1 MTSRPGA
8 VGAPSRST
16 TVRRVV
22 GAVILLCSL
31 VGASLIL
38 LHPSGWTINR
48 LNVEIWSWLRGHAL
62 IPAGTSP
69 EHMSAVWNIALFVPL
84 GLGLS
89 LLHPRWWWAVALVCA
104 SAIVETVQLLLL
116 EQRSPEL
123 LDILLN
129 GTGGAIG
136 TGLGIALART
146 FEKRVSHSI
155 DSQHG

>member
-1 MTSRPGA
+1 MTSPA
-8 VGAPSRST
+8 AAEGAPSRST
-16 TVRRVV
+16 TTLRVA
-22 GAVILLCSL
+22 GAAILLCGL
-31 VGASLIL
+31 AGASFIL

-48 LNVEIWSWLRGHAL
+48 LNVEIWSWLRGHSL
-62 IPAGTSP
+62 LPSGTTP

-84 GLGLS
+84 GLGLA
-89 LLHPRWWWAVALVCA
+89 LLHPRWWWAAALVCA
-104 SAIVETVQLLLL
+104 SAIVEAVQLLVL
-116 EQRSPEL
+116 EQRTPEL

-136 TGLGIALART
+136 AGLGIFLART